1 MYTNVAM
8 KENFKIP
15 LIFIGIL
22 AVIGS
27 INAMLSNQFS
37 GAGILLLAS
46 AICFGI
52 LYYK

>member
-1 MYTNVAM
+1 M

-15 LIFIGIL
+15 LIIIGLL
-22 AVIGS
+22 AVVGS

-46 AICFGI
+46 AVSFGI
-52 LYYK
+52 LYNKKK

>member
-1 MYTNVAM
+1 M

-15 LIFIGIL
+15 LILIGML
-22 AVIGS
+22 AVVGS
-27 INAMLSNQFS
+27 LNAMLSNQFS
-37 GAGILLLAS
+37 GAGILLVAS